1 MKLRMM
7 SWMGKAMAKRG
18 MIPNLKQGQ
27 EWTIPLMLN
36 LPLSLATVAGQE
48 LTYASNC
55 LLNIV
60 VPAAVAVAAGQ
71 HSPEEAA
78 RIAEEASHIT
88 ATIPGAR
95 ARARRIGDKIK
106 EAVSQ

>member
-1 MKLRMM
+1 MM
-7 SWMGKAMAKRG
+7 
-18 MIPNLKQGQ
+18 N
-27 EWTIPLMLN
+27 IPL
-36 LPLSLATVAGQE
+36 SVATIAAQE

-60 VPAAVAVAAGQ
+60 VPAAVAVATGR

-78 RIAEEASHIT
+78 EIAEKASHIT

-95 ARARRIGDKIK
+95 PRARQVGERIQ
-106 EAVSQ
+106 AAS